1 MESAGVLRNT
11 HLENIWISRAF
22 WIGYKPVP
30 RYGAQLIQHTYQT
43 AELSDLL
50 RRADVTFMIQLVR
63 KTMMVGAMR
72 NYYSKRKYSMRPKE
86 EKRDDVKAE
95 NSEERGDVKAEHSEE
110 RGDVKEAEN
119 SSVSNGTGEKNQV
132 TDVAES

>member
-1 MESAGVLRNT
+1 MGQSQLPGNAPFPLTMIRIQNFTAKMESAGVLRNT

-50 RRADVTFMIQLVR
+50 RRKFFATTATRF
-63 KTMMVGAMR
+63 
-72 NYYSKRKYSMRPKE
+72 
-86 EKRDDVKAE
+86 
-95 NSEERGDVKAEHSEE
+95 HS
-110 RGDVKEAEN
+110 
-119 SSVSNGTGEKNQV
+119 S
-132 TDVAES
+132 